1 MYKTSGYEKVTEISY
16 NIIDKDLCNKLAY
29 LLGIF
34 GNKKAEK
41 ILITMV
47 DTDKENIIESAI
59 DALARINSLKSIGY
73 LINLFKNFG
82 LDYPIK
88 RRIIDA
94 VRTLKDKNPTKIPD
108 NIVNIFHDA

>member
-1 MYKTSGYEKVTEISY
+1 MTLVK
-16 NIIDKDLCNKLAY
+16 
-29 LLGIF
+29 
-34 GNKKAEK
+34 
-41 ILITMV
+41 
-47 DTDKENIIESAI
+47 
-59 DALARINSLKSIGY
+59 IGY